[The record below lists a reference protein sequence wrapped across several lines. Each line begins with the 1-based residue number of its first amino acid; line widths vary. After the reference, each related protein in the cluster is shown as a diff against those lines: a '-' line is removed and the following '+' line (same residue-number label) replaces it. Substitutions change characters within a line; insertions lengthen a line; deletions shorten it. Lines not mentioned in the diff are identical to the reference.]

1 MDFDSPEEKEF
12 PGLYASEAVDA
23 KSKKSKE
30 ESDYSEGDHEKHSKK
45 DLIGRRKDK
54 KEKGKDRGYAALE
67 GESSPEEEL
76 DTKSPSK
83 SKKSKTFKFTSS
95 KSKEK
100 REKSRDKEKEPKATE
115 DEPVQ
120 KVKDKDKDKDKD
132 KERQHEEKE
141 NKKKDKERKEKD
153 KKDKSDKKDKKDK
166 KSKQTQLEDAAGVE
180 EVLALGYPIFGVSVS
195 LATERSRCH
204 DGIDLPLVVRDC
216 IDFLQQKQSLKCEQI
231 YKVEPIKTR
240 LLHYKRLYNNR
251 EHDATVDELNIPT
264 ACSLLKLFFRELPE
278 PVLTTDLVARF
289 EEVASHPKVT
299 EQQAELQQLL
309 EQLPKCNR
317 TLLAWMMLHFDAV
330 IQQERYNKLNAQSLA
345 MLLSPTLQMSHR
357 LMVALLCHCTNLFPD
372 VKLIKYVPPLTSTS
386 PGLPDKPEDI
396 QLELRKQDSL
406 LSQIHSEMNAGFIS
420 KKREE
425 QLWEVQRIIT
435 QLKRKLRSCEK
446 KQERSIDELDSSTSA
461 QTPAQPAPPPQIDTV
476 SEDTTD
482 SKPAPPTHITPAE
495 EQPEEPSFSESSEI
509 DYTIDKQTGYLL
521 LPKTS
526 AQRDELLRLQI
537 EYDELMNWQ
546 NELKT
551 RILAERN
558 EVFRLKQLCEQE
570 MLKPSVVGAT
580 SQEQL
585 PGDGDYERIIE
596 HYTRENALLEH
607 KKQMLGMELKEERR
621 ACIALQVELRMQ
633 QF

>member
-76 DTKSPSK
+76 DTNPSK

>member
-1 MDFDSPEEKEF
+1 MDFDSPEEIQEF
-12 PGLYASEAVDA
+12 PGLYASEAADA
-23 KSKKSKE
+23 RSKKSKE
-30 ESDYSEGDHEKHSKK
+30 ESDLEEHDHSKK
-45 DLIGRRKDK
+45 DLLIGRRKDK

-100 REKSRDKEKEPKATE
+100 REKSRDKEKSERETKHVEEEPPGKEHKAKE
-115 DEPVQ
+115 
-120 KVKDKDKDKDKD
+120 KDRD
-132 KERQHEEKE
+132 KEKEKDREREEQ
-141 NKKKDKERKEKD
+141 KKKD
-153 KKDKSDKKDKKDK
+153 KKDKGDKKDKAEKKDKKDK
-166 KSKQTQLEDAAGVE
+166 KSKQLSQQQDEAEAE
-180 EVLALGYPIFGVSVS
+180 EVLALGYPVFGVSVS

-204 DGIDLPLVVRDC
+204 DGVDLPLVVRDC
-216 IDFLQQKQSLKCEQI
+216 IDYLQDHLKCEQI
-231 YKVEPIKTR
+231 YKIEPIKTR
-240 LLHYKRLYNNR
+240 LMHFKRLYNNR
-251 EHDATVDELNIPT
+251 EHDAAVDELNLPT
-264 ACSLLKLFFRELPE
+264 ACSLLKLFLRELPE

-317 TLLAWMMLHFDAV
+317 TLLAWVLLHFDAV

-357 LMVALLCHCTNLFPD
+357 LMVALLCHCNSLFAD
-372 VKLIKYVPPLTSTS
+372 VKLIKYVPPLTSAS
-386 PGLPDKPEDI
+386 PKLPDRPEEI
-396 QLELRKQDSL
+396 QTELRKQDSL
-406 LSQIHSEMNAGFIS
+406 LAQIHSEMNAGFIT

-435 QLKRKLRSCEK
+435 QLKRKLRTFEK
-446 KQERSIDELDSSTSA
+446 KQGKSAEDVDNSSM
-461 QTPAQPAPPPQIDTV
+461 PRPEPDG
-476 SEDTTD
+476 EDRTD
-482 SKPAPPTHITPAE
+482 SKPPPAAPLVVSSATNSIPS
-495 EQPEEPSFSESSEI
+495 EEPSNPSPSDF
-509 DYTIDKQTGYLL
+509 TIDPSTGFIV
-521 LPKTS
+521 LPRSNPHRET
-526 AQRDELLRLQI
+526 LLRLQI
-537 EYDELMNWQ
+537 EYDELMDWE
-546 NELKT
+546 NELKA

-558 EVFRLKQLCEQE
+558 ECYRLKQLCEQQQA
-570 MLKPSVVGAT
+570 LSIQAAATGA
-580 SQEQL
+580 E
-585 PGDGDYERIIE
+585 PVPPAEGDYERIIE

-621 ACIALQVELRMQ
+621 ACIALQVELRLK